1 MGTPMIELLQCPT
14 RWFEGIDAS
23 GSDIE
28 TLRRAIERLVNEGLS
43 AIRGSLPVDTHQEAN
58 AENCRS
64 AAGLIGNEYKVVNGD
79 TWCRSHNGGADVDS
93 SVDIIVPLSVNG
105 ASCGMLAEGKLGC
118 VSPRRHPRRVELER
132 KYVGTCKMLA
142 LFGVNA
148 HPTLFVIVSENIR
161 NMMKWRIGNWMRGT
175 HDVHMVSCCPVEFLE
190 RIGLLP
196 RDRPW
201 TLAKRED

>member
-1 MGTPMIELLQCPT
+1 MGTPKIELLLDSA
-14 RWFEGIDAS
+14 RWFDGIDAS

-28 TLRRAIERLVNEGLS
+28 TLRRAIERLVDEGLS
-43 AIRGSLPVDTHQEAN
+43 AIRENLPVDTCQETNVAN
-58 AENCRS
+58 CLLAT
-64 AAGLIGNEYKVVNGD
+64 GLIGDAYKVVNGD
-79 TWCRSHNGGADVDS
+79 IWCRRHSGDAGTDS
-93 SVDIIVPLSVNG
+93 SVDIIVPLRGND
-105 ASCGMLAEGKLGC
+105 ASCGILAEGKLGC

-132 KYVGTCKMLA
+132 KYVGTCKRLA
-142 LFGVNA
+142 FFGVNA

-175 HDVHMVSCCPVEFLE
+175 HEVHMVSCCPVEFLE

-201 TLAKRED
+201 SLTKEEN